1 MKRLIFGCI
10 CLFLVAAKVPY
21 TAASVIIISQ
31 THHVWGQAPSY
42 QPTDSYDYTDTSA
55 VSGYAE
61 GFYYDYDIDEYL
73 LGTATSTAGD
83 FSVVAETDTDP
94 PYGGWVDAM
103 AGAESTYVFV
113 SNTTSLDI
121 SLSGSV
127 CGTNNSDIGASFTLT
142 DLTSETVVDDR
153 STYDFGRPEI
163 YDIVWGGTY
172 QVELSHQYEL
182 WLYAKSSVNDSGVG
196 YSLLSADIE
205 VIPEPTIFGLLV
217 LGAVMLRRKRR
228 SFHSNLR

>member
-1 MKRLIFGCI
+1 MKRLILGCI
-10 CLFLVAAKVPY
+10 CLFLLAAKVPY

-31 THHVWGQAPSY
+31 THHVWGQAPSC
-42 QPTDSYDYTDTSA
+42 QPADWYDYTDTSA

-61 GFYYDYDIDEYL
+61 GFYYDCDELL
-73 LGTATSTAGD
+73 LGTATSTAED
-83 FSVVAETDTDP
+83 FSVAARTDTDP

-127 CGTNNSDIGASFTLT
+127 CGTNCCEIGACFTLT
-142 DLTSETVVDDR
+142 DLTCETVVDDC

-163 YDIVWGGTY
+163 CDIVWGGTY

-182 WLYAKSSVNDSGVG
+182 WLYAKSSVNDSGAG
-196 YSLLSADIE
+196 YSLLNADIE

-217 LGAVMLRRKRR
+217 LGTVMLRRKNC